1 MRFIREG
8 GSAVAVNDDRMTI
21 FPEAGQVKDVAKLLL
36 ELADHPNQVM
46 TTLDPAIG
54 FKIPYWL
61 YELFVQVW
69 DERTGEE
76 IIISGTVTVA
86 ASEPEVV
93 EPQIASEPVKRK
105 PGRPRKEVK

>member
-1 MRFIREG
+1 MRFVREG
-8 GSAVAVNDDRMTI
+8 GSAVAVNEDQMTI

-54 FKIPYWL
+54 FKVPFWL
-61 YELFVQVW
+61 YELFTQVW
-69 DERTGEE
+69 DKGLTEGAPVAEGAG
-76 IIISGTVTVA
+76 IFLADSGP
-86 ASEPEVV
+86 EEVV
-93 EPQIASEPVKRK
+93 EPVKRK